1 MHPDGRAA
9 GDPLRDR
16 LVCEDLALPAGDGAE
31 QRDPVADLLAPVA
44 AIALDLGVGEADER
58 LDVGARDV
66 VQHPA
71 VELGVDPPG
80 LGRAH
85 PVRDPAGG
93 EQCDALPRRPGPDER
108 PDERANLVAAARR
121 RQGRRRAVRVDRRD
135 RNLSLRRQEVQGDRQ
150 LVPALDLVG
159 IREVEAGGEAA
170 LEERHAPLGRA
181 PHPARRDPH
190 QPRAARARRVVGLRQ
205 ADAEGGHVAVGE
217 VLDVVVHEQ
226 HDEIRARRGEPPM
239 ELVEAAVQPVPPL
252 GHRHLGPSRDE
263 RRVGRGERRDD
274 LGHGPRS
281 LARLVPVR
289 NGTMRSVSRPMARWV
304 SALVLVSTLGGAPA
318 AATAGPDAQMTWAVH
333 VSLAPTWF
341 DPAETPGVITPFM
354 FLYALHDA
362 LVKPM
367 PGNPM
372 APSLAESWS
381 ASRDGLTYEFALR
394 KGVRFH
400 NGDLLTADDV
410 KFSFERYR
418 GAGASTLKA
427 RVVSVKAVPD
437 EATRL
442 AMLKRGEA
450 DIAYSIR
457 SALAE
462 ELQRTPGLTLKPTS
476 PTFTEWLVFTEQW
489 EPKSPWADRRVRLA
503 VNLAVDRKSISDAEY
518 LGFAKISSGII
529 PRDFEFSWAA
539 PPYPYDPATARQL
552 LAEAGYPRGF
562 DAGDVF
568 SDNVYVPEAIV
579 NYLQAVGIRA
589 RLRPLERAAFYKAD
603 QEKKLRGLV
612 RVGSAAFGNAATRIE
627 AFVVSGGIRA
637 YGGYPDI
644 DGLYREQAGELDPKK
659 REAILHRIQQL
670 MHERV
675 MFAPII
681 EPAFLSGQGP
691 RVGESGF
698 GRIVGAPYSLPYE
711 DLTLRAR

>member
-16 LVCEDLALPAGDGAE
+16 LV
-31 QRDPVADLLAPVA
+31 R
-44 AIALDLGVGEADER
+44 
-58 LDVGARDV
+58 
-66 VQHPA
+66 
-71 VELGVDPPG
+71 
-80 LGRAH
+80 
-85 PVRDPAGG
+85 
-93 EQCDALPRRPGPDER
+93 
-108 PDERANLVAAARR
+108 
-121 RQGRRRAVRVDRRD
+121 
-135 RNLSLRRQEVQGDRQ
+135 
-150 LVPALDLVG
+150 ALDLVG

-170 LEERHAPLGRA
+170 LEERHAPLRRA

-318 AATAGPDAQMTWAVH
+318 AATAGPDGMTFYGTPATGAAWVVPRKYVERVGDDGFKKAPVGAGPYRF
-333 VSLAPTWF
+333 VSF
-341 DPAETPGVITPFM
+341 TPGVELVLEAFEQYWRKTPSVKR
-354 FLYALHDA
+354 
-362 LVKPM
+362 LV
-367 PGNPM
+367 
-372 APSLAESWS
+372 L
-381 ASRDGLTYEFALR
+381 
-394 KGVRFH
+394 
-400 NGDLLTADDV
+400 
-410 KFSFERYR
+410 
-418 GAGASTLKA
+418 
-427 RVVSVKAVPD
+427 KAVPD

-450 DIAYSIR
+450 DLAYSIR

-503 VNLAVDRKSISDAEY
+503 VNLAIDRKSISDAEY

-539 PPYPYDPATARQL
+539 PPYAYDPAKARQL

-562 DAGDVF
+562 GAGDVF
-568 SDNVYVPEAIV
+568 WDNVYVPEAIV

-659 REAILHRIQQL
+659 REAMLHRIQQL

-675 MFAPII
+675 MFAPTI

-691 RVGESGF
+691 RVG
-698 GRIVGAPYSLPYE
+698 
-711 DLTLRAR
+711 